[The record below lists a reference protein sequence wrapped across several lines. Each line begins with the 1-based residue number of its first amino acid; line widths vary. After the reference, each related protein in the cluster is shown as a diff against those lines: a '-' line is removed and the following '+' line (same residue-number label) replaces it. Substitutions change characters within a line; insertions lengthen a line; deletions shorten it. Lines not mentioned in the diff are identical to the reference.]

1 MVPKLILERKRLPP
15 LRSFVISRRESKNWR
30 EARLI
35 KVNNKIMIKVA
46 LQSKTSMSMALTGLM
61 SSQKMSAKRLSVE
74 IQPIIKISLL
84 RKVKIIRPLRA
95 VTKTRRMRKLVLRIN
110 QRLRPTRRLKRA
122 LITVKLVLLRRL
134 TKVHLTKK
142 LEVQKIKPPH
152 KRAQMEPPMSRITL
166 MV

>member
-1 MVPKLILERKRLPP
+1 V
-15 LRSFVISRRESKNWR
+15 V
-30 EARLI
+30 
-35 KVNNKIMIKVA
+35 
-46 LQSKTSMSMALTGLM
+46 
-61 SSQKMSAKRLSVE
+61 

-122 LITVKLVLLRRL
+122 LITVKLLLLRRL